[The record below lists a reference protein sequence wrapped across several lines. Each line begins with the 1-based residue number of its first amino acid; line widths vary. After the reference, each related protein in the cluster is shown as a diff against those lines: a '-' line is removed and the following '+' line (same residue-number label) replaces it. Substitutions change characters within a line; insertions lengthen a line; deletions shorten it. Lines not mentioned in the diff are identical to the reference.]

1 MILDDIV
8 QNFEKI
14 NRHFGLELWE
24 SSKCFRGKC
33 PIHEGDNKSSL
44 TIYKD
49 GHTSPGN
56 WKCFT
61 GNCQEEYGGS
71 VIGFISAILSVRGNR
86 KVSRQEAIS
95 WCESFFGS
103 KYQAPDNSFDN
114 KLTNFINRSA
124 LPANYSFRLSPED
137 FLSKLKPPKYFI
149 DRQYKEKT
157 LSEFKVGYCDNKTK
171 PFYDRVVVPQI
182 DEEGYIIACLGRSVH
197 EKCPHCKEFHN
208 PEGICRTFPKWK
220 NSENFPSYNALYN
233 FYNAKKDIDDTG
245 LIIVTESSANTW
257 RLFEAGFTMS
267 VGTFGSK
274 FSDAQKSLL
283 DSSLA
288 QTVIVVPD
296 AGLPGQI
303 LVKHVQEHCQFTHN
317 IITISPSYE
326 DDIGKCNIETVKKII
341 GPYVDKK
348 LG

>member
-86 KVSRQEAIS
+86 KVSKQEAIS

-124 LPANYSFRLSPED
+124 IPKNPSFRLSVDE
-137 FLSKLKPPKYFI
+137 FYSKLEKPLYFI
-149 DRQYKEKT
+149 NRNYKEET
-157 LSEFKVGYCDNKTK
+157 LFDFKVGICNNKQK
-171 PFYDRVVVPQI
+171 PFYNRVIVPQFDKEKYVI
-182 DEEGYIIACLGRSVH
+182 GCLGRSIY
-197 EKCPHCKEFHN
+197 EKCSLCKEYHN
-208 PEGICRTFPKWK
+208 PEGVCRTFAKWK
-220 NSENFPSYNALYN
+220 NSEGFDSYGDLYN
-233 FYNAKKDIDDTG
+233 FHSAKQYINDTG
-245 LIIVTESSANTW
+245 IAIITESSANTW
-257 RLFEAGFTMS
+257 RLHESGFKMAI
-267 VGTFGSK
+267 GTFGAK
-274 FSDAQKSLL
+274 FSDAQKAVL
-283 DSSLA
+283 DTSLA
-288 QTVIVVPD
+288 QTIVVVPD
-296 AGLPGQI
+296 ADEAGKI
-303 LVKHVQEHCQFTHN
+303 LVKHIIEQCQYTHN
-317 IITISPSYE
+317 IVTINPSYK
-326 DDIGKCNIETVKKII
+326 DDVGALNVETVKQII
-341 GPYVDKK
+341 GPYIDKYNV
-348 LG
+348 